1 MISIEFQF
9 QGEDLQV
16 KMKNLASEMQ
26 SKSSILSLAL
36 SLSTIVILL
45 GIFGLVVVA
54 NHRQRKREQLKAI
67 LRAKNLGPVLESR
80 KIASEVG
87 SNFLPKYTQFRPKST
102 ASSIA
107 AAAASSPP
115 KQPRSFKPKFPA
127 ALTSPRSKTAAE
139 LAAIDGKFQSR
150 LKKLD
155 FNEFLSGLLYRV
167 RKGEFTPEHSAV
179 APAPPDKEFSPPPP
193 PPLPPVKYTTPELPP
208 PPPPKKPPP
217 TQQPQTSFF
226 YKEGSLTKSESSSAS
241 SSASSSSAAS
251 SCGDVIRETVEVEV
265 NKRRSPKSSA
275 KGARPPSSAIS
286 SVTST
291 SSSSGSSSSSRSS
304 YSSPGSARK
313 FRRQQESRSGIYSS
327 KISQQVFVHEPSKA
341 SKRDSAATSRGSTI
355 KTAKS
360 THSSVLK
367 QQNKQQVAPPEDF
380 QGELKD
386 KCMTFFSSV
395 TRTKADVVSDKTKL

>member
-1 MISIEFQF
+1 MACASF

-54 NHRQRKREQLKAI
+54 NHRQKKREQLKAI

-80 KIASEVG
+80 KIANEVG
-87 SNFLPKYTQFRPKST
+87 SNFLPKYTQFRPKSS

-107 AAAASSPP
+107 TSPP
-115 KQPRSFKPKFPA
+115 KPKCFKPSLPA

-167 RKGEFTPEHSAV
+167 RKGEFTPEHGTSAPIV
-179 APAPPDKEFSPPPP
+179 EEFSEPPPP
-193 PPLPPVKYTTPELPP
+193 PPPIKYTTPALPP

-217 TQQPQTSFF
+217 MSQQPQTSFF
-226 YKEGSLTKSESSSAS
+226 YKEGSLTKSESSST
-241 SSASSSSAAS
+241 SSSSSVAS

-265 NKRRSPKSSA
+265 NKRRSPKAGA
-275 KGARPPSSAIS
+275 KGAPPPSSAIS
-286 SVTST
+286 SGSSTST
-291 SSSSGSSSSSRSS
+291 SSDTSSSSRSS

-313 FRRQQESRSGIYSS
+313 FKRQQESRSGSYMS
-327 KISQQVFVHEPSKA
+327 KISQQVFVHEPNKA
-341 SKRDSAATSRGSTI
+341 KRDSASTSTGSSKRT
-355 KTAKS
+355 TKS
-360 THSSVLK
+360 APVVPK
-367 QQNKQQVAPPEDF
+367 QQKQQVPEDF
-380 QGELKD
+380 QGELKE

-395 TRTKADVVSDKTKL
+395 TRTKADIVSDKTKL